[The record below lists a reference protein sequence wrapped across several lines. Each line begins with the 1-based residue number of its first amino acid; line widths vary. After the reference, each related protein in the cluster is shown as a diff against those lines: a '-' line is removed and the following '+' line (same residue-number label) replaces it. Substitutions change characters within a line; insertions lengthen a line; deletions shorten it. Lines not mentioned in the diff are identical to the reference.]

1 MKQTYT
7 MMDYI
12 QQIPKTALQNIEQ
25 YKILVEP
32 LCNCINVNSTNT
44 IWLIASGSS
53 YNACM
58 MAKPFMQNHLP
69 CQVQVITPYTF
80 INYPSKIKDTDSFI
94 VVSQSGLSTNAID
107 AVKYIKQRGYTSI
120 ALTGHINSDIAK
132 YASKVIEYG
141 VGEELVG
148 YVTKGVTTLALFLI
162 LFTIEKS
169 GKIEYLDSLK
179 RVFVMNREVIDKTS
193 LFIEKHYKSFTSM
206 HQCYLLGAGYTT
218 GVCLEGALKIG
229 ELIHIPSNYYEI
241 EEYIHGPN
249 FQLTPNYTVLFFD
262 NNDHTSRRV
271 KHIYQATKAV
281 TDHTFIIT
289 TNQEYKDDI
298 CALVINEQVDSSL
311 LSLVYLP
318 FIQIISFT
326 ISRDIHVKKQHPLM
340 KEFNM
345 LVSAKT
351 DSYINYDEDL

>member
-1 MKQTYT
+1 

-12 QQIPKTALQNIEQ
+12 QEAPRIALENIKQ
-25 YKILVEP
+25 YKTLVEP
-32 LCNCINVNSTNT
+32 LCQCVDIKNTNT
-44 IWLIASGSS
+44 IWLVASGSS

-58 MAKPFMQNHLP
+58 MAKPFMQEHLS
-69 CQVQVITPYTF
+69 CDIQVITPYTF
-80 INYPSKIKDTDSFI
+80 TNYTVTKNQDCII
-94 VVSQSGLSTNAID
+94 VVSQSGLSTNAIE
-107 AVKYIKQRGYTSI
+107 AVKFAKKNGFCPIV
-120 ALTGHINSDIAK
+120 LTGNVNSDIAN
-132 YASKVIEYG
+132 YTNHVITYG
-141 VGEELVG
+141 VGEEVVG

-162 LFTIEKS
+162 LFVIAKS
-169 GKIEYLDSLK
+169 GKVKYIELLK
-179 RVFVMNREVIDKTS
+179 KAIVLQQEVICKTS

-229 ELIHIPSNYYEI
+229 ELVHIPTNYFEI

-262 NNDHTSRRV
+262 NNDHTSSRI
-271 KHIYQATKAV
+271 HSIYQATKAV

-289 TNQEYKDDI
+289 ANSQYKDDAF
-298 CALVINEQVDSSL
+298 ALVLSEQIESCL

-318 FIQIISFT
+318 FIQIISYM

-340 KEFNM
+340 KEFNQF
-345 LVSAKT
+345 VSSKT